1 MKKKFEERLRMCR
14 KVAYVGFAMVL
25 IVYIAL
31 SYISGNLESMGTIPG
46 WFVSALQFM
55 LGIGSALT
63 VAGIILGMY
72 YKGKTGGKG
81 LKK

>member
-1 MKKKFEERLRMCR
+1 MKEKFEERVRLCR
-14 KVAYVGFAMVL
+14 RVAYVGFIMVL

-31 SYISGNLESMGTIPG
+31 SYISGNLDNMGIIPG
-46 WFVSALQFM
+46 WFVYALQLM

-63 VAGIILGMY
+63 VAGVILGMH